1 MNDMAAH
8 DGTRAAPWRFG
19 SLAIIALL
27 AGCATQQPNNRRSGT
42 EAFGF
47 LAFGD
52 SGYHYDYLD
61 PDDVQQDAA
70 AYIAHERSEWLEDR
84 RAPAEFTAA
93 PPHTLPDGRVV
104 AASGALPV
112 AAAMRTYCGEHD
124 CRFATMLGDNI
135 YPEGAT
141 AGADGRSDAE
151 RFRAVFETPYGRFG
165 ELAPDFRIY
174 SALGNHDWK
183 TSRAGALAELHYLEH
198 TPPFYRDGFFYRVTP
213 PGLEGQVELF
223 VLDTEL
229 LLANVSV
236 PETAVDWDGS
246 EILLPERD
254 EPGEGAQQQTDAER
268 GQARWLEQALAT
280 STARWKIVVGHHPL
294 WSTAGSKFAQARALR
309 ALVLPALCR
318 YADLYLAGH
327 EHTLEV
333 HLDDCRKALAGEP
346 VPPLLQV
353 VSGAASKQRPSN
365 SAFAT
370 QQQAANPELRSLFS
384 HGMVWGFAHISIDG
398 DRATVRLLSTPDDA
412 SGRPVEEFQ
421 YSVERRGRRTR
432 DNARPGS

>member
-1 MNDMAAH
+1 MSVTETCAA
-8 DGTRAAPWRFG
+8 TRVARLRYG

-27 AGCATQQPNNRRSGT
+27 AACAAQQPNNRKPGT

-61 PDDVQQDAA
+61 PDDVQQDVE
-70 AYIAHERSEWLEDR
+70 AYIAHERAEWLEDR
-84 RAPAEFTAA
+84 RAPAEFTAP

-112 AAAMRTYCGEHD
+112 AAAMRNYCTGHD

-141 AGADGRSDAE
+141 AGADGRSDAD
-151 RFRAVFETPYGRFG
+151 RFRAVFATPYGRFG
-165 ELAPDFRIY
+165 ELAPGFRIY
-174 SALGNHDWK
+174 AALGNHDWK
-183 TSRAGALAELHYLEH
+183 TSRAGALSELHYLER
-198 TPPFYRDGFFYRVTP
+198 TPPFYMDGYFYRVTP
-213 PGLEGQVELF
+213 PGLRGQVELF

-229 LLANVSV
+229 LLANVVV
-236 PETAVDWDGS
+236 PETAVDRDGS

-254 EPGEGAQQQTDAER
+254 GPSAGAQQQAAIER
-268 GQARWLEQALAT
+268 QRVAWLEQALAT
-280 STARWKIVVGHHPL
+280 STARWKIVIGHHPL

-309 ALVLPALCR
+309 KLILPALCR

-327 EHTLEV
+327 EHTLEM
-333 HLDDCRKALAGEP
+333 HLDDCSTALPGEQ

-353 VSGAASKQRPSN
+353 VSGAAAKQRPSN
-365 SAFAT
+365 GAFAGR
-370 QQQAANPELRSLFS
+370 QQAANRELRSLYS
-384 HGMVWGFAHISIDG
+384 RGMVWGFAHIAIDG
-398 DRATVRLLSTPDDA
+398 DRATARLLSTPNDA
-412 SGRPVEEFQ
+412 SGLPVEEFQ
-421 YSVERRGRRTR
+421 YRVQRRSQLPGR
-432 DNARPGS
+432 